1 MKISDLVKRT
11 QVSKQTIHYYV
22 REGLVPRPPKFA
34 KNVANYSESYVER
47 IRLIKELQDH
57 HFLPLS
63 LIKRVLKYQKGTPER
78 KPLLQVQ
85 TNYFRPVDQLLP
97 ADVIGEQ
104 DFRKNTGLS
113 RKWLARLEEWGVITP
128 ETREDRK
135 VYSQDDVILGRLVVD
150 MGRIGLGP
158 KDGFDAEALKYYGDA
173 FKKVATKSHEYF
185 IQVVLGNVSP
195 LEYSQKS
202 AQATEIMSVFFYHLY
217 RKFARQEANRTLALM
232 ESKSKGEE

>member
-1 MKISDLVKRT
+1 M
-11 QVSKQTIHYYV
+11 
-22 REGLVPRPPKFA
+22 
-34 KNVANYSESYVER
+34 
-47 IRLIKELQDH
+47 
-57 HFLPLS
+57 
-63 LIKRVLKYQKGTPER
+63 
-78 KPLLQVQ
+78 
-85 TNYFRPVDQLLP
+85 
-97 ADVIGEQ
+97 
-104 DFRKNTGLS
+104 
-113 RKWLARLEEWGVITP
+113 EEWGVITP

-135 VYSQDDVILGRLVVD
+135 VYCQDDVILGRLVVD

-173 FKKVATKSHEYF
+173 FQKVATKSHEYF

-232 ESKSKGEE
+232 ESKSKGKE

>member
-1 MKISDLVKRT
+1 MV
-11 QVSKQTIHYYV
+11 V
-22 REGLVPRPPKFA
+22 
-34 KNVANYSESYVER
+34 VER